1 MVNMTVGL
9 LIIHAHLPGCT
20 SLKQKRS
27 WIKPV
32 LARLHR
38 EFNVS
43 AAENGLNDHWQ
54 QTVILCAM
62 ASNDA
67 AYAQKVLQTVLS
79 FVEEHYPNF
88 EIIDHR
94 IEII

>member
-1 MVNMTVGL
+1 MTVGL
-9 LIIHAHLPGCT
+9 LTVHARLPGCT

-27 WIKPV
+27 LIKPL

-54 QTVILCAM
+54 QTIILCAL
-62 ASNDA
+62 ASNDGS
-67 AYAQKVLQTVLS
+67 YAQKALQTVLS
-79 FVEEHYPNF
+79 FIEEHYPNL

>member
-1 MVNMTVGL
+1 MTVGL
-9 LIIHAHLPGCT
+9 LTIHARLPGCA

-27 WIKPV
+27 LIKPV

-38 EFNVS
+38 EFNIS

-54 QTVILCAM
+54 QTIFLCAL

-67 AYAQKVLQTVLS
+67 AYAQKALQSVLNFIQ
-79 FVEEHYPNF
+79 ERYPNI
-88 EIIDHR
+88 EIVDHR

>member
-1 MVNMTVGL
+1 MPVGL
-9 LIIHAHLPGCT
+9 LTIHAQLPGCT

-27 WIKPV
+27 LIKPV

-43 AAENGLNDHWQ
+43 TAENGLNDHWQ
-54 QTVILCAM
+54 ETLVTCALV
-62 ASNDA
+62 ANDA
-67 AYAQKVLQTVLS
+67 AYVQKALNSVLG
-79 FVEEHYPNF
+79 FVEDHFQNL
-88 EIIDHR
+88 IILDHR